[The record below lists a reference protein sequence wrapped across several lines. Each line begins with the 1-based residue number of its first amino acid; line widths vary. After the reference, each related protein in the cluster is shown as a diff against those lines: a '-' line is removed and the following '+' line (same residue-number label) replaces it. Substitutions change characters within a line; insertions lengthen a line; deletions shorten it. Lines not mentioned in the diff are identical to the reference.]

1 MLWSFVYTSFVRLV
15 ELLVWMFRSEDA
27 KDVEILVL
35 RHELGVLPPGPSART
50 AARGSGAAQRV
61 EPHPAA
67 SEVAVVLRDP

>member
-35 RHELGVLPPGPSART
+35 RHELGVLAARSIGPHCSPRIGRCSAR
-50 AARGSGAAQRV
+50 
-61 EPHPAA
+61 
-67 SEVAVVLRDP
+67 